1 MLPVVQ
7 HCSVDKSRSVV
18 CKCLQ
23 VLVMCGDDSRYAF
36 IVQLHKNRLSQCTS
50 YLRLGAG
57 THLVCEDKCLVIR
70 IEEKMLHISQ
80 M

>member
-1 MLPVVQ
+1 
-7 HCSVDKSRSVV
+7 
-18 CKCLQ
+18 
-23 VLVMCGDDSRYAF
+23 MCGDDSRYAF

-57 THLVCEDKCLVIR
+57 THLVYEDKCLVIR